1 MNTQPESNTSYKSLS
16 EIRLK
21 KQLLQEEIKKDD
33 LLIRN
38 LWNDI
43 FHKKD
48 IVSSTPS
55 KRINALL
62 SVGAGVIDSLI
73 LGWKLYNKF
82 SNSPLFRDRSRRR

>member
-1 MNTQPESNTSYKSLS
+1 MNTQSESISSYKSLS

-33 LLIRN
+33 LIIRN

-62 SVGAGVIDSLI
+62 SVGAGIIDSLI

-82 SNSPLFRDRSRRR
+82 NNSPLLKNRSRRR